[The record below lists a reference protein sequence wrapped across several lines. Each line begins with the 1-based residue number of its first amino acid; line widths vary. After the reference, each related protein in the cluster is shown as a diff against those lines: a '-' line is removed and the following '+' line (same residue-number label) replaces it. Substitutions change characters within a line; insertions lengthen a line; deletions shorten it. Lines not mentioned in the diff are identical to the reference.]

1 VSRRNDATEANFL
14 LTEYMSQFK
23 RDLGQKGDE
32 AVARQNLSAH
42 SSTQPSGTGDADRPA
57 ACEPR

>member
-1 VSRRNDATEANFL
+1 VSRRKDATEANFL

-32 AVARQNLSAH
+32 AALALVSELADTTSSA
-42 SSTQPSGTGDADRPA
+42 
-57 ACEPR
+57 